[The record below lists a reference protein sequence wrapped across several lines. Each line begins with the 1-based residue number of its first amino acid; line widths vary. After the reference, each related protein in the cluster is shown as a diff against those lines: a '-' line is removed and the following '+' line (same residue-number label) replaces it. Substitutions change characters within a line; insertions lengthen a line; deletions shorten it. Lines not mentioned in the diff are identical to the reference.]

1 LNPIKLI
8 TFLAFV
14 LPTAGIGAQQ
24 TVTPASPVALAQQK
38 TGRIFLDVVVIPKT
52 GEPMG
57 GLQQQDFTILD
68 NKVARPITSFHAVGP
83 SEVPS
88 EVVLVVDAVNTAVAD
103 VSSARIEMSKFLRNN
118 GGKLT
123 APVSLVFFT
132 NSGTRVT
139 PLSRDGNKLADML
152 DHSTIDFRKNRPDV
166 SLVAETERIETS
178 VRTLKQLLAQDAS
191 LPGRKL
197 ILWVSPGWPLLWAPG
212 SVDLTEQQR
221 AKIFGSVVELSQI
234 MRDGRFTLYA
244 INPLDSNENVARTF
258 FYEDFVNG
266 LAKPSNALPG
276 YLALQVLVQQSGGLV
291 LHGNRDISGE
301 LQQCVEDTTAYYGI
315 SFDAPP
321 AEHPNEYHQIDVQ
334 VAKPGLIAR
343 TRQGYYDQP

>member
-1 LNPIKLI
+1 MNPIRLI

-14 LPTAGIGAQQ
+14 LPTAGIVAQQ
-24 TVTPASPVALAQQK
+24 TVAPASSIAPTQQK
-38 TGRIFLDVVVIPKT
+38 TGRIFLDVVVTPKT

-57 GLQQQDFTILD
+57 GLRQQDFTILD

-83 SEVPS
+83 NEVPS
-88 EVVLVVDAVNTAVAD
+88 EVILVVDAVNTAVAD
-103 VSSARIEMSKFLRNN
+103 VSSARIEISKFLRSNS
-118 GGKLT
+118 GKLA

-132 NSGTRVT
+132 NSGTSVT
-139 PLSRDGNKLADML
+139 PLSRDGNKLADIL
-152 DHSTIDFRKNRPDV
+152 DHSTIDFRKNTPDIT
-166 SLVAETERIETS
+166 LVAETERIETS
-178 VRTLKQLLAQDAS
+178 VQTLKGLLARDTP

-197 ILWVSPGWPLLWAPG
+197 ILWVSPGWPILWAPG

-221 AKIFGSVVELSQI
+221 IKIFGSVIELSQT

-244 INPLDSNENVARTF
+244 INPLDSDENVARTF

-266 LAKPSNALPG
+266 LAKLSNALPG
-276 YLALQVLVQQSGGLV
+276 HLALQVLAQQSGGLV

-315 SFDAPP
+315 SFDAP
-321 AEHPNEYHQIDVQ
+321 ATERPNEYHHIDVQ
-334 VAKPGLIAR
+334 LARPGLVAR